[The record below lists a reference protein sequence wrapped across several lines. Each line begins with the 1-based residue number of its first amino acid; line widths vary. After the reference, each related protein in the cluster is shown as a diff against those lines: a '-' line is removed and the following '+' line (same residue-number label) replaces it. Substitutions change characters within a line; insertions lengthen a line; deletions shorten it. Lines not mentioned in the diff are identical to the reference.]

1 MMTDADADA
10 DTDADADAVTRSFLY
25 LSSYAAARAFFSLQ
39 SFGFLYQLCLSTL
52 KWAPML

>member
-39 SFGFLYQLCLSTL
+39 SFGFLYQPCLSAL
-52 KWAPML
+52 KWAAML